1 MPGLF
6 EPVHGSA
13 PDIAGR
19 GLANP
24 VGSIWSAAQMLA
36 DLGESAA
43 SERIIDAVARVM
55 RSGTRTWDIGGSGST
70 QEVADA
76 IVAGLDADLST
87 TVSRELDMTSSSQE
101 TRLWHGQAHMPSV
114 KRAPRIIERGE
125 GAYLWD
131 ETGHRVFDLPGSL
144 WYCNVGHGRAEIAD
158 AVAAQ
163 MRRIEA
169 YSNFQQ
175 YATRPG
181 MELAER
187 LAAAGPVADA
197 RVFLGSG
204 GSDAVE
210 FTAKLAR
217 RYWTAV
223 GKPGKRVLVSRE
235 RAYHGLHGFGTSI
248 GGLQANAAGYG
259 DLMPDVTRVA
269 NNDWRAFEQLVQ
281 ERGAE
286 TIAAFFC
293 EPIIGTGG
301 VIHPAPDY
309 LAKVQ
314 RICRENDIIFVVDE
328 VITGFGRT
336 GELFASQRFGIEPDI
351 LMFAKGVTSGYLPLG
366 GAIVSGRVAAPFWDD
381 DSDLSLRHG
390 LTYQGHASGA
400 AAAIATL
407 DIIEREGLVARVR
420 ELEEP
425 LTDGLRSLESH
436 PAVIDVRAGIG
447 LLGAVQ
453 VRDSEL
459 FAAVAE
465 GCWSRGVL
473 ARAVGDG
480 DALHVCPPFV
490 IERSEIDWIVDV
502 VGAALDEALDRDA
515 AGALTASGG

>member
-1 MPGLF
+1 
-6 EPVHGSA
+6 
-13 PDIAGR
+13 
-19 GLANP
+19 
-24 VGSIWSAAQMLA
+24 
-36 DLGESAA
+36 
-43 SERIIDAVARVM
+43 
-55 RSGTRTWDIGGSGST
+55 
-70 QEVADA
+70 
-76 IVAGLDADLST
+76 
-87 TVSRELDMTSSSQE
+87 MTSSSPE

-114 KRAPRIIERGE
+114 KRGLRVIERGE

-175 YATRPG
+175 YATRPA

-187 LAAAGPVADA
+187 LAGLAPVDDA

-248 GGLQANAAGYG
+248 GGLEANSVGYG
-259 DLMPDVTRVA
+259 DLMPDVVRVPT
-269 NNDWRAFEQLVQ
+269 NDWRALEQLVQ
-281 ERGAE
+281 ERGAD

-309 LAKVQ
+309 LANVQ
-314 RICRENDIIFVVDE
+314 RICRDNDIIFVVDE

-336 GELFASQRFGIEPDI
+336 GQLFASHRFGIEPDI

-366 GAIVSGRVAAPFWDD
+366 GAIVAGRLAAPFWDD
-381 DSDLSLRHG
+381 DSELSLRHG
-390 LTYQGHASGA
+390 LTYQAHASVA
-400 AAAIATL
+400 AAAMATL
-407 DIIEREGLVARVR
+407 DIIEREGLIARVR
-420 ELEEP
+420 ELEGP
-425 LTDGLRSLESH
+425 LAEGLRSLESH
-436 PAVIDVRAGIG
+436 PAVVDVRAGIG

-453 VRDSEL
+453 LRDTAL

-480 DALHVCPPFV
+480 DTLHVCPPFV
-490 IERSEIDWIVDV
+490 LEESEIGWIVGV
-502 VGAALDEALDRDA
+502 VGAALDEAMQRDA
-515 AGALTASGG
+515 TRALSASKS